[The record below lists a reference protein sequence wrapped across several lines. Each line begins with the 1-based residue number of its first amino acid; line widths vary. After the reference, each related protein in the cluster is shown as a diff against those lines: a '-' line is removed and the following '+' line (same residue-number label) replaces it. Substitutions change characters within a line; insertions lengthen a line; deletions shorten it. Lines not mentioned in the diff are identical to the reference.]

1 MSRCCDLYGIYEH
14 IEMRVNERE
23 LNRSAPSPS
32 HFDRNL
38 ALHPLLNEGAEPGWA
53 PHDNS
58 YRRGTS
64 KLRRN
69 SVSVIEENVEAV
81 TSTPAIADVMRAID
95 PSLTPDEV
103 RCMIIGDK
111 LDKSLV
117 IESVMW
123 SSNIHSYKF

>member
-1 MSRCCDLYGIYEH
+1 M
-14 IEMRVNERE
+14 
-23 LNRSAPSPS
+23 
-32 HFDRNL
+32 
-38 ALHPLLNEGAEPGWA
+38 
-53 PHDNS
+53 
-58 YRRGTS
+58 
-64 KLRRN
+64 
-69 SVSVIEENVEAV
+69 SVIEETVEAV

-117 IESVMW
+117 IESAMW